1 MNADLIHAKIESL
14 ARCVQRIEQRVPN
27 TSQEL
32 KADPDL
38 QDILPINLERAVQ
51 LCVDIALHWIAQQ
64 PSIQLPS
71 TMGEAFRVMESA
83 NLINKELANQLISVV
98 GFRNLSVHSYEKIN
112 WDIVW
117 SIATKEIDLFRNF
130 SRCVLESLKTP

>member
-1 MNADLIHAKIESL
+1 
-14 ARCVQRIEQRVPN
+14 
-27 TSQEL
+27 
-32 KADPDL
+32 
-38 QDILPINLERAVQ
+38 
-51 LCVDIALHWIAQQ
+51 
-64 PSIQLPS
+64 
-71 TMGEAFRVMESA
+71 MGEAFRVMESA